1 MTGICQNLGMLASE
15 RQVAALVK
23 LFKGGTKLTYRK
35 GEFII
40 RPGEAN
46 SAVFYIEEGLVKA
59 YNISKYGEENLLI
72 IRKEHEIF
80 PLIWAITGQE
90 RDIIYQAMVPTV
102 AWRISPQIYLTFLH
116 NHPAALP
123 PLLDMV
129 TEMYRIHSERLLNLE
144 YRTVRERLISFLLTM
159 ANRFG
164 KESDGNMTIEVPLRH
179 QDIASSI
186 NASRETASREI
197 AALERKGLIKPK
209 NGFIVLLDVPAL
221 QNYL

>member
-1 MTGICQNLGMLASE
+1 MLASE
-15 RQVAALVK
+15 RQVAALVG

-40 RPGEAN
+40 RPGETP
-46 SAVFYIEEGLVKA
+46 SAVFYIETGLVKA
-59 YNISKYGEENLLI
+59 YNITKYGEENL
-72 IRKEHEIF
+72 
-80 PLIWAITGQE
+80 P
-90 RDIIYQAMVPTV
+90 
-102 AWRISPQIYLTFLH
+102 FLH

-144 YRTVRERLISFLLTM
+144 YRTVRERLVSFLLTM
-159 ANRFG
+159 STRFG
-164 KESDGNMTIEVPLRH
+164 KETKEGLVIEVPLRH

-197 AALERKGLIKPK
+197 AVLERKELIKNK
-209 NGFIVLLDVPAL
+209 NSFIILKDVPAL
-221 QNYL
+221 QAFL

>member
-1 MTGICQNLGMLASE
+1 MLASE
-15 RQVAALVK
+15 RQVAALVG

-35 GEFII
+35 GEYII
-40 RPGEAN
+40 RPGEAP

-72 IRKEHEIF
+72 IRKEKEIF
-80 PLIWAITGQE
+80 PLIWALTGSE
-90 RDIIYQAMVPTV
+90 RDIIYQAMTPAVV
-102 AWRISPQIYLTFLH
+102 WRISPQDYLSFLH

-144 YRTVRERLISFLLTM
+144 YRTVRERLVSFLLTM

-164 KESDGNMTIEVPLRH
+164 KETEKGTLLDVPLRH

-186 NASRETASREI
+186 NASRETASREL
-197 AALERKGLIKPK
+197 AALERKGLID
-209 NGFIVLLDVPAL
+209 NSRAYITLVDIEGL
-221 QNYL
+221 QNFL

>member
-1 MTGICQNLGMLASE
+1 MLASE

-23 LFKGGTKLTYRK
+23 LFKSGTKLTYRK

-40 RPGEAN
+40 RPGEAP

-72 IRKEHEIF
+72 IRREHEIF

-90 RDIIYQAMVPTV
+90 RDIIYQAMVPSTV
-102 AWRISPQIYLTFLH
+102 WRISPQIYLTFLH

-144 YRTVRERLISFLLTM
+144 YRTVRERLVSFLLTM

-164 KESDGNMTIEVPLRH
+164 KEKDDGTVIEAPLRH

-197 AALERKGLIKPK
+197 AALERKGLIKSK
-209 NGFIVLLDVPAL
+209 NGNIVLLDIPTL
-221 QNYL
+221 QNFL